1 MKAFVKYLLFVLCFV
16 TLEAGAQ
23 ESVSINAIDLDTNA
37 DRNKK
42 EIFNLWKSYLE
53 SVANEDTV
61 LKEWNSIDKQQYVS
75 PISSHQKGS

>member
-42 EIFNLWKSYLE
+42 KFLIYGSLILNLLQMRTLY
-53 SVANEDTV
+53 
-61 LKEWNSIDKQQYVS
+61 
-75 PISSHQKGS
+75 